1 MTDLGLKAYYIAL
14 HVASEVHG
22 GRIDAYI
29 DGIEA
34 EFTRQKIRPTR
45 DDLIRALAQ
54 TAALVE
60 GNRRRDLAAR
70 QLEASW
76 VTVCSAVDAWRHAVA
91 NAEGET
97 TPTSDPEQP
106 DLFGGPA

>member
-1 MTDLGLKAYYIAL
+1 MTDLGLKAYYVAL
-14 HVASEVHG
+14 HVAAHVHG

-34 EFTRQKIRPTR
+34 ELTRQKVRPTR
-45 DDLIRALAQ
+45 DDLMRALAQ
-54 TAALVE
+54 AAALVE
-60 GNRRRDLAAR
+60 GNRRRNLAAY

-76 VTVCSAVDAWRHAVA
+76 VNVCHAVDEWRHAVA

-97 TPTSDPEQP
+97 SPTFDQS
-106 DLFGGPA
+106 DLFEEDQ